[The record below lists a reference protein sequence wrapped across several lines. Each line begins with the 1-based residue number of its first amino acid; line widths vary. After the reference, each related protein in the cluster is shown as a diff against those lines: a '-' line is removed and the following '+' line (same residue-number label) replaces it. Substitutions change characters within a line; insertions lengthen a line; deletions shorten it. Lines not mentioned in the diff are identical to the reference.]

1 MANTKSKISNKVD
14 EKTVKKIGSV
24 PIGYEKNST
33 VFISDNKI
41 YIANLKKK

>member
-1 MANTKSKISNKVD
+1 MSNSKSKID

-24 PIGYEKNST
+24 PTGYTKNST